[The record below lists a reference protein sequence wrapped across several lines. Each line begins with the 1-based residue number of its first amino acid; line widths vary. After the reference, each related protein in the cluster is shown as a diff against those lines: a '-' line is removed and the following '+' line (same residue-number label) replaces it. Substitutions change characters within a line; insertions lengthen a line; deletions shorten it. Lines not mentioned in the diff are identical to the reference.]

1 MGLKESIPKI
11 WGCLKNTFTA
21 WDSRMTFASSA
32 VIAYYTIFSLPG
44 LLVVIINVAG
54 YFLGKEAVTNQLTA
68 QLGGL
73 IGIDAAQYIQNVVAM
88 ASKSKDTWL
97 ASAIG
102 IATLLFGATGVFV
115 NVQQIFNNIW
125 EIKPKPKGKF
135 LKLIRDRLFSFGLVL
150 VMGFMLLVSLL
161 LSTLLNLLSAWVA
174 GYLSESFL
182 VVFKILDL
190 ALSISIITFLFAAMY
205 KYMPDI
211 KISWKAV
218 LPGALLTSILFVIA
232 KFALGL
238 YFGTSNP
245 GTTYG
250 AAGSVILIMLWVSYS
265 GLILLFGA
273 EFTREWSKCSGVKVK
288 PTEVAVKT
296 DAAHTSGL
304 GKKDLS
310 KDSKS

>member
-1 MGLKESIPKI
+1 MP
-11 WGCLKNTFTA
+11 
-21 WDSRMTFASSA
+21 FASSA
-32 VIAYYTIFSLPG
+32 VISYYTIFSLPG
-44 LLVVIINVAG
+44 LLVVIINIAG
-54 YFLGKEAVTNQLTA
+54 YFLGREAVTNQLTSE
-68 QLGGL
+68 LGGL
-73 IGIDAAQYIQNVVAM
+73 IGYEAAQYIQNVIAM
-88 ASKSKDTWL
+88 ASKTKDSWL
-97 ASAIG
+97 ASTLG

-125 EIKPKPKGKF
+125 EVKPQPRGKF
-135 LKLIRDRLFSFGLVL
+135 LKLIRDRLFSFGIVL

-161 LSTLLNLLSAWVA
+161 LSTLLKMLSAWVA

-182 VVFKILDL
+182 VVFKFLDI
-190 ALSISIITFLFAAMY
+190 AFSITIITFLFAAMF

-211 KISWKAV
+211 KIRWKAV
-218 LPGALLTSILFVIA
+218 VPGALLTSVLFVIA

-273 EFTREWSKCSGVKVK
+273 EFTREWSKCQGVRVQ
-288 PTEVAVKT
+288 PTEVAKKT
-296 DAAHTSGL
+296 DAAHTTGL
-304 GKKDLS
+304 GKKELN
-310 KDSKS
+310 K

>member
-1 MGLKESIPKI
+1 MGLKDTLRKLP
-11 WGCLKNTFTA
+11 GCLKNTFKA
-21 WDSRMTFASSA
+21 WSSRMPFASSA
-32 VIAYYTIFSLPG
+32 VISYYTIFSLPG
-44 LLVVIINVAG
+44 LLVVMINVAG
-54 YFLGKEAVTNQLTA
+54 YFLGREAVTNQLTRE
-68 QLGGL
+68 LGGL
-73 IGIDAAQYIQNVVAM
+73 IGQDAAQYIQNVVAM
-88 ASKSKDTWL
+88 ASRTKDTWI
-97 ASAIG
+97 ASVLG

-135 LKLIRDRLFSFGLVL
+135 LKLIRDRLFSFGLIL

-161 LSTLLNLLSAWVA
+161 LSTLLNVLSSWVA

-182 VVFKILDL
+182 VIFKMLDL
-190 ALSISIITFLFAAMY
+190 AFSISIITFLFAAMF
-205 KYMPDI
+205 KYLPDI

-218 LPGALLTSILFVIA
+218 VPGALLTSVLFVIA

-273 EFTREWSKCSGVKVK
+273 EFTREWSKCSGVRVK
-288 PTEVAVKT
+288 PTDVAVKT
-296 DAAHTSGL
+296 DAAHSTGL
-304 GKKDLS
+304 GKKEL
-310 KDSKS
+310 KN

>member
-1 MGLKESIPKI
+1 MRIKLPFRKLFNCLKETYK
-11 WGCLKNTFTA
+11 A
-21 WDSRMTFASSA
+21 WDSRMPFASSA
-32 VIAYYTIFSLPG
+32 VISYYTIFSLPG
-44 LLVVIINVAG
+44 LLVVIIAVAG

-73 IGIDAAQYIQNVVAM
+73 VGYEAAQYIQNIVAT
-88 ASKSKDTWL
+88 ASKTKGSWL
-97 ASAIG
+97 ASALG

-125 EIKPKPKGKF
+125 EIKPAPKGKF
-135 LKLIRDRLFSFGLVL
+135 LKLIRDRLFSFGLIL
-150 VMGFMLLVSLL
+150 AISFMLLVSLL
-161 LSTLLNLLSAWVA
+161 LSTLLNLLSTWLTS
-174 GYLSESFL
+174 YLPETFL

-190 ALSISIITFLFAAMY
+190 ALSITIITFLFAAMF
-205 KYMPDI
+205 KYLPDI
-211 KISWKAV
+211 KITWKAV

-273 EFTREWSKCSGVKVK
+273 EFTREWSKCSGHRVK
-288 PTEVAVKT
+288 PTEVATKT
-296 DAAHTSGL
+296 DAAHTTGL
-304 GKKDLS
+304 GKKELN
-310 KDSKS
+310 K